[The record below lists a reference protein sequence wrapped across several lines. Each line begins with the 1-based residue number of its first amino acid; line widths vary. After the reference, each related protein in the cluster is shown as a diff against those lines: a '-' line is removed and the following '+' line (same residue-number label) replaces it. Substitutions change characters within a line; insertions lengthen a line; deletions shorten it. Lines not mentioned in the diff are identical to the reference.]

1 MAVTPTRFLNKHSD
15 LSEMTLDQFLLIHG
29 QQPVIKQV
37 PQRALGQPLSAQER
51 ATSSPD
57 GRTRFENPD
66 NTPYV
71 PPDGYAHAREDVR
84 QIAIQSAREI
94 MAKKKTKHPQQRP
107 SLALPPALAAST
119 NGTVPAQPHA
129 PASAPPA
136 PNSDGRPQPGKAYV
150 LVRPTDPTQASLPFS
165 APCQHLMELV
175 FDVEGVGTVAY
186 PLTCEVLGVHP
197 NQPHMMKVYG
207 RAADPGSPDQDVF
220 VGWGDVLPEPPHPSS

>member
-37 PQRALGQPLSAQER
+37 PQRALGQPLSAQDR
-51 ATSSPD
+51 ATPSPD
-57 GRTRFENPD
+57 GRARFENPD

-94 MAKKKTKHPQQRP
+94 MAKKKTKQRQ

-136 PNSDGRPQPGKAYV
+136 QSPNSDGRPQPGKAYV
-150 LVRPTDPTQASLPFS
+150 LVRPTDPTQASLPF
-165 APCQHLMELV
+165 ATPCQHLMELV

-220 VGWGDVLPEPPHPSS
+220 VGWGDVLPEHPHPSS

>member
-37 PQRALGQPLSAQER
+37 PQRALGQPLSAQDR
-51 ATSSPD
+51 ATPSPD
-57 GRTRFENPD
+57 GRARFENPD

-94 MAKKKTKHPQQRP
+94 MAKKKTKQRQ

-129 PASAPPA
+129 PPA
-136 PNSDGRPQPGKAYV
+136 QSPNSDGRPTPGKAYV
-150 LVRPTDPTQASLPFS
+150 LVRPTDPTQASLPF
-165 APCQHLMELV
+165 ATPCQHLMELV